1 MLPQGGR
8 CTYPSF
14 FSRTSRGLQGFPR
27 FMILWVLN
35 DSPPPARGWRAGGKE
50 VDIQAALIWGKGCKT
65 FGLTSASWWPE
76 LPGCRRGEVTW
87 DLVGEVRVVSLRR
100 AALGCQALA
109 PSSSE
114 ASSKSL
120 GLPTPQFPV
129 HQTEAI
135 RPTSLGLGES

>member
-1 MLPQGGR
+1 
-8 CTYPSF
+8 
-14 FSRTSRGLQGFPR
+14 
-27 FMILWVLN
+27 MILWVLN

-120 GLPTPQFPV
+120 GLPNAPV
-129 HQTEAI
+129 PCPPNRGNQAHFT
-135 RPTSLGLGES
+135 GFGGELNEMLFANLII